1 MSEMTDALWSF
12 FEQEVAPQIMSFQL
26 NDPDQ
31 TSPAQVRIICIIAMW
46 YVYTVLWGMK
56 SFPHASNTS

>member
-31 TSPAQVRIICIIAMW
+31 TSPAQVRIMYNSDVVCIYSPMGHE
-46 YVYTVLWGMK
+46 VL
-56 SFPHASNTS
+56 STCF